1 MMCMIKFKMIFQS
14 ALITSLCLLL
24 CACRADDPE
33 TVTPEYAAQSEEPDM
48 LPEETAK
55 KPEQVLLEQL
65 VDDTHDAFLVDTGG
79 ELGTLLVTAELDEET
94 PTEDCR
100 ATIQFTV
107 WDPYSMDEPLQ
118 TLTAGTDI
126 FLDWSII
133 DANFDG
139 YMDFAC
145 TYLRGNQPYYDHLWI
160 WNEYDKRFDSIPE
173 YDNISVPTL
182 Y

>member
-79 ELGTLLVTAELDEET
+79 ELGTLLVTAELMRK
-94 PTEDCR
+94 PR
-100 ATIQFTV
+100 QRIAAP
-107 WDPYSMDEPLQ
+107 PYSL
-118 TLTAGTDI
+118 LFGTRTPWTNL
-126 FLDWSII
+126 FK
-133 DANFDG
+133 
-139 YMDFAC
+139 
-145 TYLRGNQPYYDHLWI
+145 P
-160 WNEYDKRFDSIPE
+160 
-173 YDNISVPTL
+173 
-182 Y
+182 

>member
-107 WDPYSMDEPLQ
+107 WDP
-118 TLTAGTDI
+118 
-126 FLDWSII
+126 
-133 DANFDG
+133 
-139 YMDFAC
+139 
-145 TYLRGNQPYYDHLWI
+145 
-160 WNEYDKRFDSIPE
+160 
-173 YDNISVPTL
+173 
-182 Y
+182 